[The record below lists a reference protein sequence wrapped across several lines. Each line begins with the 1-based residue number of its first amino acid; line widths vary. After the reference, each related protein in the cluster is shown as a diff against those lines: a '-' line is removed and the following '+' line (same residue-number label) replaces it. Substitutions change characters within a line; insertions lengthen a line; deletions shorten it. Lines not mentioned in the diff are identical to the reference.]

1 MRSSARA
8 GAFVTGNTDQLCR
21 LVLGPCV
28 LGCDLLSEYQK
39 AASRPMIVWCPAIT
53 IDRFVLCNESSGR
66 RIIASPF
73 AAISIKE
80 LVGLTGGVP
89 ERAVL
94 A

>member
-1 MRSSARA
+1 
-8 GAFVTGNTDQLCR
+8 
-21 LVLGPCV
+21 
-28 LGCDLLSEYQK
+28 
-39 AASRPMIVWCPAIT
+39 MIVWCPAIT